1 MLSFFDRHILYIWLK
16 NVIKMKY
23 KCNQYVIEL
32 NNGIIYN
39 LKCIELVRKLQDTK
53 SNIFIVKI
61 YYMKGEKY
69 EKVFK
74 K

>member
-69 EKVFK
+69 EKVLK

>member
-1 MLSFFDRHILYIWLK
+1 
-16 NVIKMKY
+16 MKY